1 MKHHNQKACWGGK
14 GLFGLYF
21 HHRRKSGQELK
32 QGRDLE
38 AGVYVKVMEE
48 CCCDGLYSCTREW
61 HHLEVWP
68 CWNRCDLVG
77 VGVSLWVWA

>member
-1 MKHHNQKACWGGK
+1 VIVKNPLWWFVYSWAW
-14 GLFGLYF
+14 
-21 HHRRKSGQELK
+21 EL
-32 QGRDLE
+32 
-38 AGVYVKVMEE
+38 
-48 CCCDGLYSCTREW
+48 